1 MLKLFPELL
10 VTNVESPKKKRD
22 MFVLFM
28 APHATLKTSLIGNA
42 VINS

>member
-1 MLKLFPELL
+1 MLKLSQAFLI
-10 VTNVESPKKKRD
+10 TNVESPKKERD

-28 APHATLKTSLIGNA
+28 ALHTTFKTSLIGNA